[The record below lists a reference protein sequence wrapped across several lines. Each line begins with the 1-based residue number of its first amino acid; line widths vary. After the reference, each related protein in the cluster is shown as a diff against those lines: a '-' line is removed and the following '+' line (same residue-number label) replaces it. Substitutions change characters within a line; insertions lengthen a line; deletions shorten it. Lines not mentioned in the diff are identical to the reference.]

1 MYLKLT
7 FIFAHGKIATCFLA
21 NCLKVAAIAG
31 FSSDTA
37 FAHTPIMAH
46 TDWIG
51 IHFSVFAVVRQSEMS
66 LTHCLIYFFTHCAI
80 KTGLMANSLSTMLW
94 CIDLLGSKKQA
105 FCCDGLSF
113 HDTVICRKSCTLK
126 IGRIWMSV
134 KTRFRQNND
143 MIYKKYMN
151 GLFCL

>member
-7 FIFAHGKIATCFLA
+7 FIFAQGKIATCFLA

-94 CIDLLGSKKQA
+94 CIDLLGSKKTSRLLRWTLSSRH
-105 FCCDGLSF
+105 CDMS
-113 HDTVICRKSCTLK
+113 K
-126 IGRIWMSV
+126 ILH
-134 KTRFRQNND
+134 FNNRQNLDVRQNTLPSKQRHD
-143 MIYKKYMN
+143 
-151 GLFCL
+151 L